1 MPEAWNHGGVPRTTP
16 SAARRFTC
24 ALGLVTS
31 AAAVWTGAAG
41 ASDGPL
47 LYLREEAAVV
57 IDQGVGGGTL
67 RQAPAAA
74 HPRWS
79 TARTV
84 GKVTGRELAGAGP
97 VRIAAILRAG
107 WRERGA
113 GGLVA
118 VDEITPAQW
127 TPAGARALR
136 TALGRLGPDARRVIF
151 YAAPSFVERV
161 GRVDPR
167 RGLPAPLA
175 GLVDAVSRGRAMYLL
190 TYRGDSSAFPAREM
204 ATHPTRWAARW
215 PAGRGELR
223 LLLGADGGVG
233 QAELWAR
240 VRATPAGREMLA
252 RGPGAYGLP
261 DAGAARAWVDQYRAF
276 RAAPTV
282 SVTGSDYAVPAP
294 GGLTLTRAG
303 TGRVRVV
310 LGRAGNAVVTMTPSG
325 GGKVRAI
332 RKLVGP
338 QTAVVRLP
346 RDSRP
351 GLYRVQAVLIGD
363 GLRDRAGLTVRVRR

>member
-1 MPEAWNHGGVPRTTP
+1 MPRTTP
-16 SAARRFTC
+16 SAARRVVL
-24 ALGLVTS
+24 ALGVVAS
-31 AAAVWTGAAG
+31 SAAVWAGVATAA
-41 ASDGPL
+41 DGPL

-57 IDQGVGGGTL
+57 VDQGVGGGTL
-67 RQAPAAA
+67 RQAPAAV
-74 HPRWS
+74 HPRWNA
-79 TARTV
+79 ARTV
-84 GKVTGRELAGAGP
+84 GKVTGRELAGAGAA
-97 VRIAAILRAG
+97 RIAAILRAG
-107 WRERGA
+107 WREGGV

-127 TPAGARALR
+127 SPAGARSLAAALD
-136 TALGRLGPDARRVIF
+136 LLGPDARRVVF

-161 GRVDPR
+161 GRADPR

-175 GLVDAVSRGRAMYLL
+175 GLVDAVSRARATYLL
-190 TYRGDSSAFPAREM
+190 TYRGDSTALPPREM

-240 VRATPAGREMLA
+240 VRSTPAGREMLA
-252 RGPGAYGLP
+252 RGPGAYGLR
-261 DAGAARAWVDQYRAF
+261 DAAAARAWVDQYRAF
-276 RAAPTV
+276 RASPAV
-282 SVTGSDYAVPAP
+282 SVTGADFPVPAP
-294 GGLTLTRAG
+294 GGLTLTAAG
-303 TGRVRVV
+303 AGRVKVV
-310 LGRAGNAVVTMTPSG
+310 LGRSGNAVVTMTPSA

-338 QTAVVRLP
+338 RAAVVRLP

-351 GLYRVQAVLIGD
+351 GLYRIQAVLIGD
-363 GLRDRAGLTVRVRR
+363 GLRDRASLTVRVRR